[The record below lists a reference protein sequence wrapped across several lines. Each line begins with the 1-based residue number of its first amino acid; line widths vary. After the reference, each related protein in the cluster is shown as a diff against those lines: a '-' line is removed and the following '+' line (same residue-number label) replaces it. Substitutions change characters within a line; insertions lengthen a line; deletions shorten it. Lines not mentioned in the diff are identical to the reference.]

1 MRKIIRYPNSILK
14 TPTLKVDSITKEVS
28 NLIAD
33 MQEIVSQDY
42 ALGLAANQVGSNLS
56 VFLAKKEVFINPVI
70 LEKSGKTAIKEGC
83 LSFPGLWVKVRRARN
98 ILVKYMTAEGA
109 YKQQEF
115 SDLDAIVVQ
124 HEMDH
129 LRGLT
134 FLDRI
139 PPFKKKLVWNKYRK
153 FLDNE

>member
-14 TPTLKVDSITKEVS
+14 TPTIKVDKITTDIE

-33 MQEIVSQDY
+33 MQEVIKEDY

-56 VFLAKKEVFINPVI
+56 VFIARKEVFINPAI

-83 LSFPGLWVKVRRARN
+83 LSFPGLWVKVGRAKN
-98 ILVKYMTAEGA
+98 ILVKYMSAEGV

-115 SDLDAIVVQ
+115 SDLDAIVIQ

-129 LRGLT
+129 LKGLT

-139 PPFKKKLVWNKYRK
+139 APFKKKLVWNKYRK